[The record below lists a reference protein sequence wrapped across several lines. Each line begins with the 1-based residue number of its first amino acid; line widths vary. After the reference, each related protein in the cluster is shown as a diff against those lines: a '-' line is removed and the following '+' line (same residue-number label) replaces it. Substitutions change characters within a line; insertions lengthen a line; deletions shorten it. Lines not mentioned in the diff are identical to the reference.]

1 MSTRNIREFK
11 SVNDLKDKYQKRCN
25 KMTGEVWRFDRKD
38 NKIRAQAFV
47 EEIKELINGKFVFE
61 VGCHEGDVLY
71 EFSKYASKVVSIE
84 LNEEPALVAKG
95 RQYECDAIVE
105 HGDAIRYLQENRDV
119 VPDVFYSWSNV
130 GGTEWWIQQIL
141 ELRGETS
148 PTIITGISLMP
159 QTGGFEPPYEWGASG
174 WKNPLQVIDAKKLQ
188 EKYGGR
194 FVHATFELP
203 PGSPCSLGMFGALVM
218 EGKKNGV

>member
-1 MSTRNIREFK
+1 MSIRNI
-11 SVNDLKDKYQKRCN
+11 NDLRDAKVDD
-25 KMTGEVWRFDRKD
+25 VWSHGREA

-71 EFSKYASKVVSIE
+71 EFSKYASKVVSVE
-84 LNEEPALVAKG
+84 FNEEPALVAKG

-105 HGDAIRYLQENRDV
+105 HGDAIQYLQENRDV

-130 GGTEWWIQQIL
+130 NAMEWWLQQIL

-159 QTGGFEPPYEWGASG
+159 RTGGFDHPYTWTASG
-174 WKNPLQVIDAKKLQ
+174 WKNPLQLIEAKRIQ
-188 EKYGGR
+188 DKYGGKL
-194 FVHATFELP
+194 VGITYDI
-203 PGSPCSLGMFGALVM
+203 PGWGMFGAIVI